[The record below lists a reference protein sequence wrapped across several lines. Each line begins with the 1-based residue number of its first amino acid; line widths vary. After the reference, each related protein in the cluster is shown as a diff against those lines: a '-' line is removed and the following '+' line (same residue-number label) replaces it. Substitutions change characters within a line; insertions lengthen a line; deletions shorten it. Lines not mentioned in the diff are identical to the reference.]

1 MATATQSDPVVVPPG
16 PSGIVFNAPSSGD
29 YWFTPPAT
37 GYQEKAD
44 IGVNYPANA
53 RAWVL
58 YGQSAGGALTEVAGP
73 ATGMG
78 SYSLRNRSNYVKYL
92 LKATLQEGDSS
103 LVVLTLLS
111 EAP

>member
-1 MATATQSDPVVVPPG
+1 MPTGTQSDPVVVPPG
-16 PSGIVFNAPSSGD
+16 STGIVFNAPASGD
-29 YWFTPPAT
+29 YWFTSPTT

-53 RAWVL
+53 RTWTL
-58 YGQSAGGALTEVAGP
+58 YGQSAGGTLTEVAGP

-78 SYSLRNRSNYVKYL
+78 SYSLRSRANYAKYL

-103 LVVLTLLS
+103 AVILTLLS